1 MYDNLIWQWKRVVLI
16 NSSVRKYGFFS
27 LMRFGRGFVKLSQ
40 KCIAPLGTLHH
51 SSLNLNVQHIQPV
64 RDIFNWENVAQK
76 MPVYFNITEL
86 IFKHLWK
93 YVNVYRECIN
103 KLSKKR
109 LSYWANQRKH
119 EKKLKFY
126 NNKNSLDCTN
136 CLYSFLGILILF
148 YLKLIL
154 YWVWGSL
161 FVF

>member
-1 MYDNLIWQWKRVVLI
+1 MC
-16 NSSVRKYGFFS
+16 FFS

-40 KCIAPLGTLHH
+40 KSIAPLRTLHH

-109 LSYWANQRKH
+109 LPYWANQRKH

-154 YWVWGSL
+154 YWVWSSL